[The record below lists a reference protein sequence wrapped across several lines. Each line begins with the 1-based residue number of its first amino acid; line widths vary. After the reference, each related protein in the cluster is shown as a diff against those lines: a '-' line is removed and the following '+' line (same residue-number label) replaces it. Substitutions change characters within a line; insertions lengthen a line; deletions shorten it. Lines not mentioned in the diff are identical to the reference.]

1 MGHLAPP
8 CRKGDKAM
16 KNYEV
21 DVYER
26 YSHGKYGKEHYMGWR
41 LSDTSAKNAAAFGY
55 EILAGMTYREA
66 FEGLA
71 WDLASKRVYRDEEI
85 EEAGSH
91 RAAEEAYADWLVW
104 NWSRVW
110 DKTPADTIGIEDAYN
125 HFTVKAAW
133 DGTRD

>member
-1 MGHLAPP
+1 
-8 CRKGDKAM
+8 M

-104 NWSRVW
+104 NWARAW
-110 DKTPADTIGIEDAYN
+110 GKTPADTIGIEDAYK